1 MISAKVDCV
10 DINDFFSS
18 SNSKIFVFPQSVQ
31 FRYAGNFWGYG
42 CSFLC
47 IGLGFLMELVIG
59 ALGEFLVKGIPSS
72 FKYFSE

>member
-31 FRYAGNFWGYG
+31 FRYAGNF
-42 CSFLC
+42 C

-59 ALGEFLVKGIPSS
+59 ALGEFLVMGIR
-72 FKYFSE
+72 FFFGVVFLGHVR